1 MDKLLIFQRNLQKR
15 ICWHIRSF
23 LHYSKAFLLR
33 TIVVKRH
40 LAPRK
45 FPKGQPY
52 ASFHGTFTV
61 LLSRSMSQKQ
71 LSSFTCV
78 SVNMIYGLHSTR
90 SKHIEWE
97 IWLQS
102 ANLFCIEPLKS
113 QRPNVRLRPATQ
125 LTGRW
130 QIHPSSLPGCANQ
143 RQHEVTFGEISKKT
157 HSLSNLCETLIDTFW
172 I

>member
-1 MDKLLIFQRNLQKR
+1 M
-15 ICWHIRSF
+15 
-23 LHYSKAFLLR
+23 
-33 TIVVKRH
+33 VKRH

-61 LLSRSMSQKQ
+61 LLSRFMSQKQ

-78 SVNMIYGLHSTR
+78 SVNMIYGLHSTK

-113 QRPNVRLRPATQ
+113 QRPDVRLRPATQ
-125 LTGRW
+125 LTSRW

-143 RQHEVTFGEISKKT
+143 RQHEATFGEISKKT